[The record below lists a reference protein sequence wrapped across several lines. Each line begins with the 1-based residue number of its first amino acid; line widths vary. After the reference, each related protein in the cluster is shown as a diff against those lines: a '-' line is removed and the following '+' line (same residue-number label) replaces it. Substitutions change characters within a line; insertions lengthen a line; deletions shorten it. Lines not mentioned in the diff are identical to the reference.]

1 MGRGYAVTEPTV
13 PGHEA
18 GAEEFRLELDE
29 IARRGAQR
37 MLKDMLEAEMTAFVD
52 RHQDDVDD
60 SGRRHVVRNGHLPE
74 REVLTGAGPLKVSQ
88 PRARDR
94 RGSSNPEAV
103 TFTSK
108 ILPPYLR
115 RSKNVD
121 ELIPWLYLKGIST
134 GDFQSALESLVGP
147 DAGGLSAT
155 TVTRLTSAW
164 VDEQREWSRRDLS
177 DCEYAYFWA
186 DGVYFTIRLGD
197 DDRQCILVLMGAT
210 KDGKKEL
217 IAVHDGYRESEQ
229 SWSEILL
236 DLKQRGLSV
245 APKIAVGDGALG
257 FWAALRK
264 VFPSTREQRCWVH
277 KTANVLNKLPRSV
290 QPKAKADLHEIWM
303 SETAKDANK
312 AFDNFIEKYEAKYSG
327 AVTCLEKDRDVL
339 LTFYDFPAEHWVH
352 LRTTNPI
359 ESTFATVRLRHRRT
373 KGSGSRNACL
383 AMVFKLASVA
393 QKKWRRLNGP
403 QLVLKVVEGYR
414 FQDGIMQ
421 ERDAA

>member
-1 MGRGYAVTEPTV
+1 MTESKV
-13 PGHEA
+13 PGREA
-18 GAEEFRLELDE
+18 EAEGFRMELDD
-29 IARRGAQR
+29 IARQGAQR
-37 MLKDMLEAEMTAFVD
+37 MLKEMLEAEVVEFVD
-52 RHQDDVDD
+52 RHSGDVDD
-60 SGRRHVVRNGHLPE
+60 SGHRHVVRNGHLPE

-94 RGSSNPEAV
+94 RGSSDPNAV
-103 TFTSK
+103 SFDSK

-121 ELIPWLYLKGIST
+121 ELLPWLYLKGIST
-134 GDFQSALESLVGP
+134 GDFQEALESLVGP
-147 DAGGLSAT
+147 EAGGLSAT
-155 TVTRLTSAW
+155 TITRLTAAW
-164 VDEQREWSRRDLS
+164 VEEHQEWSKRDLS
-177 DCEYAYFWA
+177 GCEYVYLWA
-186 DGVYFTIRLGD
+186 DAVYFKIRLGD
-197 DDRQCILVLMGAT
+197 DDRQCVLVLMGAT

-236 DLKQRGLSV
+236 DLKHRGLAR

-264 VFPSTREQRCWVH
+264 VFPSAREQRCWVH
-277 KTANVLNKLPRSV
+277 KTANVLNKLPRSL
-290 QPKAKADLHEIWM
+290 QPKAKVDLHEIWM
-303 SETAKDANK
+303 SETAEEARK
-312 AFDNFIEKYEAKYSG
+312 AFDHFIEKYEAKYPG
-327 AVTCLEKDRDVL
+327 AVNCLEKDRDVL
-339 LTFYDFPAEHWVH
+339 LTFYDFPAEHWIH

-359 ESTFATVRLRHRRT
+359 ESMFATVRLRHRRT
-373 KGSGSRNACL
+373 KGSGSRKASL

-414 FQDGIMQ
+414 FEDGIMQ

>member
-1 MGRGYAVTEPTV
+1 M
-13 PGHEA
+13 
-18 GAEEFRLELDE
+18 ELDD
-29 IARRGAQR
+29 IARRGAQE
-37 MLKDMLEAEMTAFVD
+37 MLKDMLEAEVKDFIE
-52 RHQDDVDD
+52 RNRGDVDEA
-60 SGRRHVVRNGHLPE
+60 GKRHVVRNGHLPE
-74 REVLTGAGPLKVSQ
+74 REVLTGAGSLKVAQ

-94 RGSSNPEAV
+94 RGASHPDAV
-103 TFTSK
+103 SFTSK

-134 GDFQSALESLVGP
+134 GDFQEALESLVGP
-147 DAGGLSAT
+147 EAGGLSAT

-164 VDEQREWSRRDLS
+164 VEEQREWSRRDLS
-177 DCEYAYFWA
+177 NCEYVYLWA
-186 DGVYFTIRLGD
+186 DGVYFNIRLGD

-217 IAVHDGYRESEQ
+217 VAVHDGYRESEQ

-236 DLKQRGLSV
+236 GLKQRGLAA

-264 VFPSTREQRCWVH
+264 VFPNAREQRCWVH
-277 KTANVLNKLPRSV
+277 KTVNVLNKLPRSM
-290 QPKAKADLHEIWM
+290 QPKAKADIHEIWM
-303 SETAKDANK
+303 SETAQAANK
-312 AFDNFIEKYEAKYSG
+312 AFDHFVEKYEAKYPG
-327 AVTCLEKDRDVL
+327 AVNCLVKDRDNL

-359 ESTFATVRLRHRRT
+359 ESTFATVRLRQRRT
-373 KGSGSRNACL
+373 KGAGSRSASL

-393 QKKWRRLNGP
+393 EKKWRRLNGP
-403 QLVLKVVEGYR
+403 QLVLRVVEGYR
-414 FQDGIMQ
+414 FEDGIMQ